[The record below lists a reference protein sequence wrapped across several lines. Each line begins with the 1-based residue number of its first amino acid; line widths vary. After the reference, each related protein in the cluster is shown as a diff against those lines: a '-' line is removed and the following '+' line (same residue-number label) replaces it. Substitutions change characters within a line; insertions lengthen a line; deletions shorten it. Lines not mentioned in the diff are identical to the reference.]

1 MGITCDYYESGVK
14 GLTGERARKPLLL
27 MILDGWGYSPE
38 TKGNAIAQAHKPNY
52 DHLLKTYPH
61 TLLKASGEAV
71 GLPEGQM
78 GNSEVG
84 HLNIGA
90 GRVVYQELTRIFK
103 AIKTG
108 ELVKN
113 PVLAEAMERVSN
125 GQGALHLMGL
135 VSDGG
140 VHSHLE
146 HLFALLEMAK
156 AKGVQ
161 KVYVHA
167 ALDGRD
173 VLPQSAKIYLNQLHE
188 KFEELGIGQVASVA
202 GRYYL
207 MDRDQRWERVEKA
220 YQALVQGEGL
230 KAPNAIAAVEQ
241 SYDRRVNDE
250 FVVPTVIIDGKGQP
264 LGKIQE
270 GDSVIFFNFRSDRA
284 RQISHA
290 FVDEDFTGF
299 ERKVHPKVHYV
310 CLTEYDVTLQ
320 APVAFP
326 PQNLEN
332 TLGEVLAQQ
341 HKKQLRI
348 AETEKYAHVTFFFNG
363 GVEEPC
369 PGEDRCLI
377 PSPKVATYNLKPE
390 MSAYEVTEELLKRI
404 QSDVYDVIIL
414 NFANTDMVGHTG
426 EFEAALKAIEAVDRC
441 IGKVVPAVQER
452 GGTILITAD
461 HGNAEAK
468 IDLETGRSLTAHTT
482 NPVPLILVDERLK
495 DRQLRKGGAL
505 CDVAPT
511 ILELLNIPQPSDMKG
526 LSLVEV

>member
-1 MGITCDYYESGVK
+1 MTE
-14 GLTGERARKPLLL
+14 ERAKKPLLL
-27 MILDGWGYSPE
+27 MILDGWGYSPVS
-38 TKGNAIAQAHKPNY
+38 KGNAIAQAHKPNF
-52 DHLLKTYPH
+52 DQLLETYPH
-61 TLLKASGEAV
+61 ILLQASGEAV
-71 GLPEGQM
+71 GLPAGQM

-108 ELVKN
+108 EFAKN
-113 PVLAEAMERVSN
+113 PILGEAMERVKN
-125 GQGALHLMGL
+125 GPGALHLMGL

-140 VHSHLE
+140 VHSHLD

-156 AKGVQ
+156 TIGVK
-161 KVYVHA
+161 KVYIHVV
-167 ALDGRD
+167 LDGRD
-173 VLPQSAKIYLNQLHE
+173 VLPQSAKTYLGQLNE
-188 KFEELGIGQVASVA
+188 KMEELGIGQIATVS

-207 MDRDQRWERVEKA
+207 MDRDQRWDRVEKA
-220 YQALVQGEGL
+220 YQALVQGEGI
-230 KAPNAIAAVEQ
+230 KAPNLFAAVEQ
-241 SYDRRVNDE
+241 SYDVRVNDE
-250 FVVPTVIIDGKGQP
+250 FVVPTVIIDGEGQP

-290 FVDEDFTGF
+290 FVDEKFTGF
-299 ERKVHPKVHYV
+299 ERKEHPNIHYV
-310 CLTEYDVTLQ
+310 CLTEYDVTLKT
-320 APVAFP
+320 PVAFP

-363 GVEEPC
+363 GVEDPC

-377 PSPKVATYNLKPE
+377 PSPKLATYNLKPE
-390 MSAYEVTEELLKRI
+390 MSAPEVTEELLTRV
-404 QSDVYDVIIL
+404 QNDSYDVIIL
-414 NFANTDMVGHTG
+414 NFANSDMVGHTG
-426 EFEAALKAIEAVDRC
+426 EFEAAIKAVEAVDEC
-441 IGKVVPAVQER
+441 IGKIIPAVQKQ
-452 GGTILITAD
+452 GGTIMITAD

-468 IDLETGRSLTAHTT
+468 IDLETGRPITAHTT
-482 NPVPLILVDERLK
+482 NPVPFILIDDTYKEDK
-495 DRQLRKGGAL
+495 LREGGAL

-511 ILELLNIPQPSDMKG
+511 ILALLKIPQPTDMTGK
-526 LSLVEV
+526 SLIEV